1 MKTKAKLFLAKLLI
15 SFSIVLIGIGVVL
28 TFVDDEAILHPVH
41 DVTVVAVGDNDGISV
56 TTVDDDEKNESIIEN
71 NVSDTNGQKPVE
83 NKPVVEEKPEIKEEK
98 PNTTTNNN
106 SNNNSNSNNNETVNT
121 QTPPQ
126 AVVTP
131 TIEEKNATL
140 RNNIQNTYGVVVKYG
155 NETSSYSVGGMS
167 TIAISDANIINTA
180 LVNLNKALEL
190 YPSGFFQEVKG
201 KGYPLTFYL
210 IKRYSKDNVTGVT
223 DSSSKNIV
231 ISIATDY
238 DFADTFHHEVYHY
251 MERYILST
259 GFTFTSW
266 NTLNPSGFNYGTFNG
281 SYSYAKTF
289 SEDAFFVNTYAM
301 TDQYEDRAST
311 FEYMMKSS
319 KASCF
324 NYGKTIW
331 LKAKTMCEQIDYFFS
346 TVTESNKEHWERHV
360 Y

>member
-15 SFSIVLIGIGVVL
+15 SFSILFIGFGVVL
-28 TFVDDEAILHPVH
+28 SFSDNDVVLHPVY
-41 DVTVVAVGDNDGISV
+41 DVTVAVSDNNGISV
-56 TTVDDDEKNESIIEN
+56 TTVDNDENNESIVEN
-71 NVSDTNGQKPVE
+71 NVSNINGQTSTE
-83 NKPVVEEKPEIKEEK
+83 NKPIVQGTPSEK
-98 PNTTTNNN
+98 NNFN
-106 SNNNSNSNNNETVNT
+106 SSNNNVTNFS
-121 QTPPQ
+121 QTP
-126 AVVTP
+126 VTP
-131 TIEEKNATL
+131 TIEEKNVSL
-140 RNNIQNTYGVVVKYG
+140 RGVIENTYGVVVKYG
-155 NETSSYSVGGMS
+155 NETNGYNIGGMS
-167 TIAISDANIINTA
+167 TISIGDANTINVA
-180 LVNLNKALEL
+180 LDNLNKALAL
-190 YPSGFFQEVKG
+190 YPTGFFQEINE

-223 DSSSKNIV
+223 DSSTKNIV

-266 NTLNPSGFNYGTFNG
+266 NTLNPSDFNYGIFNG
-281 SYSYAKTF
+281 NYSYAKTY

-319 KASCF
+319 KASCL
-324 NYGKTIW
+324 NYGKTVW

-346 TVTESNKEHWERHV
+346 TVTADNKEHWERHI

>member
-1 MKTKAKLFLAKLLI
+1 MKTNGKLFLAKLLI
-15 SFSIVLIGIGVVL
+15 SFSIVLIGIGVFL
-28 TFVDDEAILHPVH
+28 TFINDKVVLHPVH
-41 DVTVVAVGDNDGISV
+41 DVTVAVSDDDGISV

-71 NVSDTNGQKPVE
+71 NVSSTNGQKPVE
-83 NKPVVEEKPEIKEEK
+83 SKPVVEEKPEIKPEK
-98 PNTTTNNN
+98 PNTTTDNNTN
-106 SNNNSNSNNNETVNT
+106 TSNSDNKTENT

-140 RNNIQNTYGVVVKYG
+140 RNTIQNTYGVVVKYG
-155 NETSSYSVGGMS
+155 NETNGYSVGGMG
-167 TIAISDANIINTA
+167 TVALSDTNIINTA
-180 LVNLNKALEL
+180 LVNLNKALAL

-201 KGYPLTFYL
+201 KGFPLTFYL
-210 IKRYSKDNVTGVT
+210 IKRYSKENVTGVT

-281 SYSYAKTF
+281 NYSYAKTY